1 MVPPA
6 RQLSARAALI
16 DAALNAA
23 VPTAVY
29 QIAHHR
35 GAGDVLALGLA
46 AIFPA
51 LVALVGIVRRRTLDP
66 IAGIVLFGLVVSALA
81 FAVGGSARLLL
92 VRESFVTGALG
103 LTCFASL
110 LAPRPLMYYFGR
122 WFATQG
128 EAEAMRIYDLQWANP
143 RFRAAN
149 RRITLVW
156 GVAFSGE
163 FALRVTIALTLP
175 TAVVLA
181 AGPLVL
187 AAITAATIAWTFSYA
202 RRLRARYGGLPT

>member
-1 MVPPA
+1 MVPQV
-6 RQLSARAALI
+6 RQPSARAAII
-16 DAALNAA
+16 DAVLNAA
-23 VPTAVY
+23 VPTLVY

-35 GAGDVLALGLA
+35 GASDVLALGLA

-51 LVALVGIVRRRTLDP
+51 IVALVGIVWRRTLDP
-66 IAGIVLFGLVVSALA
+66 IAGIVLFGLAVSACAL
-81 FAVGGSARLLL
+81 AVGGDARVLL

-110 LAPRPLMYYFGR
+110 FAPRPLMYYFGR

-128 EAEAMRIYDLQWANP
+128 EAEAMRTYDLQWANP

-156 GVAFSGE
+156 AVAFSGE
-163 FALRVTIALTLP
+163 FALRVAMALTLP
-175 TAVVLA
+175 TVVVLA

-187 AAITAATIAWTFSYA
+187 AGITIATLAWTFSYA
-202 RRLRARYGGLPT
+202 RRLRARYAAEPT

>member
-1 MVPPA
+1 MA
-6 RQLSARAALI
+6 RQAGLPSARAALI
-16 DAALNAA
+16 DAVLNAA
-23 VPTAVY
+23 VPTIVY

-51 LVALVGIVRRRTLDP
+51 VVALIGIVRRRTLDP
-66 IAGIVLFGLVVSALA
+66 IAGIVLFGLAVSACA
-81 FAVGGSARLLL
+81 FAIGGGARVLLI
-92 VRESFVTGALG
+92 RESFVTGALG

-122 WFATQG
+122 WFETHG
-128 EAEAMRIYDLQWANP
+128 EAEAMRTYDLQWANP

-149 RRITLVW
+149 RRITLAW
-156 GVAFSGE
+156 GAAFSGE
-163 FALRVTIALTLP
+163 FVLRVAMALTLP
-175 TAVVLA
+175 TAAVLA

-187 AAITAATIAWTFSYA
+187 AAITVATLAWTFSYV
-202 RRLRARYGGLPT
+202 RRLRARYAAEST